1 MAKKMSWRSL
11 LGLGGAPKEGAAA
24 EAAESQARA
33 PEPASAAQS
42 LPPPDE
48 PSPREEI
55 APDAAPTPGA
65 EVVSPAETGS
75 LSSPGW
81 PVFPNDPVVPLPLK
95 VGVEADEQAPPPAAA
110 DEPEPEP
117 PLPPRE
123 PPPDAEPFLTR
134 SELEAELRDLRSELA
149 WLRGALDRQIDAKQR
164 LEEEVRLLSDHDPL
178 TGVASARRFA
188 DRLGVAVVHAQR
200 YKQKLAV
207 LQLGLDRFAGIN
219 ERLGRQV
226 GDDLLKSIA
235 VALETTLRQG
245 DTVGRVGG
253 DEFTILLPGI
263 KKDEDIGVI
272 VDKLRLTLRSPFSIG
287 GHDLLVTASMGVA
300 LFPDDGP
307 DTETLLQSAQV
318 ALQRAK
324 ARGGDTWDVHAPTTS
339 ALAAERLARETALR
353 KALVEGELALFY
365 QPIVD
370 CEKGTIVGVEAL
382 LRWRNPERMMSA
394 AEFVPLADVTGLA
407 VPLGQW
413 ALRTAC
419 QQAKAWRDAG
429 YRGLVVAVNMS
440 SRQLRHPSLVK
451 LVKRVLDETGLPAK
465 YLEIELSEPEL
476 ARNPEVSIT
485 RLTELKELGIRLA
498 IDDFG
503 TGDSALTHLYR
514 YPVDSLKIDG
524 SIVQE
529 MATDKDKEAV
539 ATAALTLARARNLK
553 VVAEGVETEA
563 QRIRLINWQC
573 DRMQGNLCGPPS
585 SASDLEKLLIRQK
598 RAARELAEQPDQR
611 TDQRTDRS

>member
-1 MAKKMSWRSL
+1 MAKKRSWRSL
-11 LGLGGAPKEGAAA
+11 LGLGSAQKEGAAA
-24 EAAESQARA
+24 DAAESQAPA
-33 PEPASAAQS
+33 PESATPAQP

-48 PSPREEI
+48 PSPREEV
-55 APDAAPTPGA
+55 APDEGPKAAPAPEA
-65 EVVSPAETGS
+65 GS
-75 LSSPGW
+75 TSGPDW
-81 PVFPNDPVVPLPLK
+81 PVFPSDPVVPLPLK
-95 VGVEADEQAPPPAAA
+95 VGVGAEEPAPSAAA
-110 DEPEPEP
+110 DETEPDPEP

-123 PPPDAEPFLTR
+123 PPVDSEPFLTR
-134 SELEAELRDLRSELA
+134 SELEAELRDLKSELA

-164 LEEEVRLLSDHDPL
+164 LEEEIRILSDHDPL

-207 LQLGLDRFAGIN
+207 LQLGLDRFTGIN
-219 ERLGRQV
+219 DRLGRQV
-226 GDDLLKSIA
+226 GDDLLKSVAI
-235 VALETTLRQG
+235 ALETTLRQG

-272 VDKLRLTLRSPFSIG
+272 VDKLRLTLRSPFTIG

-300 LFPDDGP
+300 LFPEDGP

-353 KALVEGELALFY
+353 KALVEGELALYY

-419 QQAKAWRDAG
+419 QQAKAWQDAG
-429 YRGLVVAVNMS
+429 FRGLVVAVNMS

-476 ARNPEVSIT
+476 ARNPEVSIA
-485 RLTELKELGIRLA
+485 RLTELKDLGVRLA

-524 SIVQE
+524 TVIQE

-585 SASDLEKLLIRQK
+585 SAPDVEKLLIRQK
-598 RAARELAEQPDQR
+598 RAAKALAESKETAP
-611 TDQRTDRS
+611 

>member
-1 MAKKMSWRSL
+1 MARKKKGWRSL
-11 LGLGGAPKEGAAA
+11 LGLGRDQEDEAAA
-24 EAAESQARA
+24 
-33 PEPASAAQS
+33 
-42 LPPPDE
+42 
-48 PSPREEI
+48 
-55 APDAAPTPGA
+55 PGA
-65 EVVSPAETGS
+65 EAKAPESGEPGTTTAPPPPLEPNPKEEVVAEGEPAAGTAASPPSDIGAASG
-75 LSSPGW
+75 PGW
-81 PVFPNDPVVPLPLK
+81 PVFPNDPVTPLPLK
-95 VGVEADEQAPPPAAA
+95 VGLEA
-110 DEPEPEP
+110 DEPEPAEELDAPEP
-117 PLPPRE
+117 PLPPAT

-164 LEEEVRLLSDHDPL
+164 LEEEVRQLGDHDPL
-178 TGVASARRFA
+178 TGVATGRRFA
-188 DRLGVAVVHAQR
+188 DRLAVAVIHAQR

-207 LQLGLDRFAGIN
+207 LQLGIDRFAGIN
-219 ERLGRQV
+219 ERLGRLV
-226 GDDLLKSIA
+226 GDDLLKSVAI
-235 VALETTLRQG
+235 ALETTLRQG
-245 DTVGRVGG
+245 DTVGRMDG

-300 LFPDDGP
+300 LFPEDGP

-318 ALQRAK
+318 ALQRAQ

-394 AEFVPLADVTGLA
+394 SEFVPLADVTGLA

-419 QQAKAWRDAG
+419 QQAKAWHDAG
-429 YRGLVVAVNMS
+429 HRGLVVAVNMS

-451 LVKRVLDETGLPAK
+451 LVKRVLDETGLAAK
-465 YLEIELSEPEL
+465 CLEIELSEPEL
-476 ARNPEVSIT
+476 ARNPEVSIA
-485 RLTELKELGIRLA
+485 RLTELKELGVRLA

-524 SIVQE
+524 TVVQE

-539 ATAALTLARARNLK
+539 ATAALTLARARSLK

-573 DRMQGNLCGPPS
+573 DRMQGNLCGAPS
-585 SASDLEKLLIRQK
+585 SAGDLEKLLIRQK
-598 RAARELAEQPDQR
+598 RAAKALAESG
-611 TDQRTDRS
+611 RSEGA

>member
-1 MAKKMSWRSL
+1 MTRKRGGWRSL
-11 LGLGGAPKEGAAA
+11 LGIGGKEEETADALVSPADAASAPPSAVDGAPSTGPPLEGATSTNGTTPADAA
-24 EAAESQARA
+24 APADPVETAAA
-33 PEPASAAQS
+33 PSVLAQT
-42 LPPPDE
+42 
-48 PSPREEI
+48 
-55 APDAAPTPGA
+55 DAAPA
-65 EVVSPAETGS
+65 AAASDD
-75 LSSPGW
+75 PGW
-81 PVFPNDPVVPLPLK
+81 PEFPPDPSEPPAPTVPLPL
-95 VGVEADEQAPPPAAA
+95 PPLA
-110 DEPEPEP
+110 PEPH
-117 PLPPRE
+117 
-123 PPPDAEPFLTR
+123 EPFQTR
-134 SELEAELRDLRSELA
+134 SELEAELRDLQAELVL
-149 WLRGALDRQIDAKQR
+149 LRAALDRQIDARSR
-164 LEEEVRLLSDHDPL
+164 LEEEVRQLADHDPL

-188 DRLGVAVVHAQR
+188 DRLAMAVIHAQR

-207 LQLGLDRFAGIN
+207 LQLGLDRFGSVN

-226 GDDLLKSIA
+226 GDDLLKSVAIA
-235 VALETTLRQG
+235 VESTLRQG
-245 DTVGRVGG
+245 DTLARVGG

-263 KKDEDIGVI
+263 KKDEDVGVV
-272 VDKLRLTLRSPFSIG
+272 VDKLRLVLRSPFSIG

-300 LFPDDGP
+300 LSPEDGP

-318 ALQRAK
+318 ALQRAMS
-324 ARGGDTWDVHAPTTS
+324 RGGDTWDVHAPTSST
-339 ALAAERLARETALR
+339 LAAERLARETALR

-394 AEFVPLADVTGLA
+394 SEFVPLADVTGLA

-419 QQAKAWRDAG
+419 QQAKAWQNAG
-429 YRGLVVAVNMS
+429 HKGLVVAVNMS

-451 LVKRVLDETGLPAK
+451 LVKRVLDETGLPPK

-485 RLTELKELGIRLA
+485 RLTELKELGVRLA

-524 SIVQE
+524 SVIQD
-529 MATDKDKEAV
+529 MGTDKDKEAV
-539 ATAALTLARARNLK
+539 ATAALNLARARQLK

-585 SASDLEKLLIRQK
+585 SAGDTEKLLIRQR
-598 RAARELAEQPDQR
+598 RAARALAESKETAP
-611 TDQRTDRS
+611 

>member
-1 MAKKMSWRSL
+1 
-11 LGLGGAPKEGAAA
+11 
-24 EAAESQARA
+24 
-33 PEPASAAQS
+33 
-42 LPPPDE
+42 
-48 PSPREEI
+48 
-55 APDAAPTPGA
+55 
-65 EVVSPAETGS
+65 
-75 LSSPGW
+75 
-81 PVFPNDPVVPLPLK
+81 
-95 VGVEADEQAPPPAAA
+95 
-110 DEPEPEP
+110 
-117 PLPPRE
+117 
-123 PPPDAEPFLTR
+123 
-134 SELEAELRDLRSELA
+134 
-149 WLRGALDRQIDAKQR
+149 
-164 LEEEVRLLSDHDPL
+164 
-178 TGVASARRFA
+178 
-188 DRLGVAVVHAQR
+188 
-200 YKQKLAV
+200 
-207 LQLGLDRFAGIN
+207 
-219 ERLGRQV
+219 
-226 GDDLLKSIA
+226 
-235 VALETTLRQG
+235 
-245 DTVGRVGG
+245 
-253 DEFTILLPGI
+253 
-263 KKDEDIGVI
+263 
-272 VDKLRLTLRSPFSIG
+272 
-287 GHDLLVTASMGVA
+287 MGVA
-300 LFPDDGP
+300 IFPEDGP

-318 ALQRAK
+318 ALERAR

-382 LRWRNPERMMSA
+382 LRWRNPERMMAA

-419 QQAKAWRDAG
+419 QQAKAWHNAG

-465 YLEIELSEPEL
+465 SLEIELSEPEL
-476 ARNPEVSIT
+476 ARNPEVSIA
-485 RLTELKELGIRLA
+485 RLTELKDLGLRLA

-524 SIVQE
+524 TIIQE
-529 MATDKDKEAV
+529 IATDKDKEAV

-585 SASDLEKLLIRQK
+585 SAADVEKLLMRQK
-598 RAARELAEQPDQR
+598 QAAKALADTR
-611 TDQRTDRS
+611 TDQHTDHS

>member
-1 MAKKMSWRSL
+1 MAKKRSWRSL
-11 LGLGGAPKEGAAA
+11 LGLGGAPKERVAAD
-24 EAAESQARA
+24 AAESQALA
-33 PEPASAAQS
+33 PEPASPAQP

-48 PSPREEI
+48 PSPREEVV
-55 APDAAPTPGA
+55 PDAAPAPAA
-65 EVVSPAETGS
+65 EAAPPAEAGS
-75 LSSPGW
+75 LSGPGW
-81 PVFPNDPVVPLPLK
+81 PVFPHDPATPLPLK
-95 VGVEADEQAPPPAAA
+95 VGLAA
-110 DEPEPEP
+110 DEPAPPPEAADEPDSEP
-117 PLPPRE
+117 PLPPKE

-164 LEEEVRLLSDHDPL
+164 LEDEVRLLSDHDPL

-207 LQLGLDRFAGIN
+207 LQLGLDRFTGIN

-235 VALETTLRQG
+235 IALETTLRQG

-253 DEFTILLPGI
+253 DEFTILLPGL
-263 KKDEDIGVI
+263 KRDEDLGVI

-300 LFPDDGP
+300 LFPEDGP

-419 QQAKAWRDAG
+419 QQAKAWQDAG

-485 RLTELKELGIRLA
+485 RLTELKELGVRLA

-524 SIVQE
+524 TIVQD
-529 MATDKDKEAV
+529 MATDKDKDAV

-585 SASDLEKLLIRQK
+585 SSADLEKLLLRQK
-598 RAARELAEQPDQR
+598 LAAKALAESR
-611 TDQRTDRS
+611 TES